1 MQRRLVFS
9 PEAIH
14 QSPCRRRERLAG
26 RLRALEA
33 LRRDGQAVAR
43 IGLSRDIELDAD
55 EFEDLE
61 DEPSCEQEQ
70 PAEEILDP
78 SDGRPLDRGA
88 EDRDRDA
95 TASGADRALGAQ
107 RQGRRVDTITVT
119 RNEMLTR

>member
-70 PAEEILDP
+70 PAEEILDQ
-78 SDGRPLDRGA
+78 
-88 EDRDRDA
+88 A
-95 TASGADRALGAQ
+95 TAARSIAEWKTEIGTLRQVEQIALRVRNGKGAAPTPSR
-107 RQGRRVDTITVT
+107 
-119 RNEMLTR
+119 